1 MPEVM
6 IETLQP
12 KGRKMKNES
21 KIKTGF
27 ICVATSGY
35 SVDGRQ
41 ITAAEL
47 HEMAESYDPE
57 LYTAN
62 LWLEH
67 RRFMSFGQVLEL
79 KAEDQPNGETKLYA
93 VIAPNQYLVN
103 MNAEGQ
109 GLFSSVEIMPNFR
122 NTGKAYLY
130 GLGVTDSPASVGTT
144 KLDFF
149 KVNPNGSQFGE
160 FVKMDFAIQ
169 KDNEEDRMKR
179 GFLGALKEFF
189 SSSAQSNEQTHSENN
204 NNKEEISM
212 TEEQLAKFGAVIA
225 TAVASAFSAKQEP
238 EKPAEPKAEQPKEA
252 PAAENQGVT
261 KEEFNQLLTSFQT
274 LEQKFN
280 ALSQEAT
287 PVPNGVPVE
296 GKQNVYSVNG
306 YNIDLSK
313 GF

>member
-1 MPEVM
+1 
-6 IETLQP
+6 
-12 KGRKMKNES
+12 MKNES

-189 SSSAQSNEQTHSENN
+189 SSSAQSNEQTPSENN

-212 TEEQLAKFGAVIA
+212 TEEQLAKFGAVFA

-238 EKPAEPKAEQPKEA
+238 EKPVEPKAEQPKEA

-261 KEEFNQLLTSFQT
+261 KEEFNQLLRAYQA

-280 ALSQEAT
+280 TLAQETT
-287 PVPNGVPVE
+287 PIPHGVPVE
-296 GKQNVYSVNG
+296 GKENVYSVNG

>member
-1 MPEVM
+1 M
-6 IETLQP
+6 
-12 KGRKMKNES
+12 NES

-93 VIAPNQYLVN
+93 VIAPNQYLVS

-149 KVNPNGSQFGE
+149 NIKPNGSQFSE
-160 FVKMDFAIQ
+160 FVKIDFAIQ
-169 KDNEEDRMKR
+169 KENEEERMKR

-189 SSSAQSNEQTHSENN
+189 SLSAQTNEQTHSDNN
-204 NNKEEISM
+204 NNKEENLM
-212 TEEQLAKFGAVIA
+212 TDEQLAKFGAVVA
-225 TAVASAFSAKQEP
+225 AAVASVFSAKQEP
-238 EKPAEPKAEQPKEA
+238 EKPAEPQAEQPKEA

-261 KEEFNQLLTSFQT
+261 KEEFNQLLTSIQA
-274 LEQKFN
+274 LDKKFN

-287 PVPNGVPVE
+287 QIPTGEPVQE
-296 GKQNVYSVNG
+296 KFNVAV
-306 YNIDLSK
+306 
-313 GF
+313 

>member
-1 MPEVM
+1 
-6 IETLQP
+6 
-12 KGRKMKNES
+12 MKNES

-149 KVNPNGSQFGE
+149 NIKPNGSQFSE
-160 FVKMDFAIQ
+160 FVKIDFAIQ
-169 KDNEEDRMKR
+169 KENEEERMKR

-189 SSSAQSNEQTHSENN
+189 STSAQSNEQTHSDNN
-204 NNKEEISM
+204 NNKEENLM
-212 TEEQLAKFGAVIA
+212 TDEQLAKFGAVIA

-238 EKPAEPKAEQPKEA
+238 EKPAEPKAEQPKET
-252 PAAENQGVT
+252 PVAETQGVT
-261 KEEFNQLLTSFQT
+261 KEEFNQLLSAYQA

-280 ALSQEAT
+280 TLAQEAT
-287 PVPNGVPVE
+287 PIPHGVPVQ
-296 GKQNVYSVNG
+296 GKENVYSVNG